1 MSSTNPTGT
10 TPGGSAST
18 TFFGNTPL
26 TPARSLAASSFL
38 AGDEPITIIP
48 SFNHPEPIGLISG
61 QVGPFRAGMNVVVPL
76 WLGTMLRRRKFAK
89 IVPPP
94 WMDVD
99 TLREVLKFERDPQQ
113 ASFSPELPFRH
124 AEIASAI
131 FSACRTGGGTGSS
144 GDFGGDSE
152 IPNIDK
158 VKLLLEDIA
167 TVRMDKIRRNVHTL
181 SSQTLTRPSKTE
193 SIINV
198 THIGSVEVQA
208 IKPFVTESFRMHREL
223 SGKGSSYS
231 YPVQSTN
238 SSGGDSGSNN
248 GNRGR
253 GNSREAS
260 ENANR
265 GRLHAQLE
273 RQRQEDLSLEGSNVT
288 DNLVVERG
296 DELEEGEENNTGR
309 SRLRRHR

>member
-1 MSSTNPTGT
+1 MASSNTTGT

-26 TPARSLAASSFL
+26 TPARSLAATNFL

-48 SFNHPEPIGLISG
+48 SFNHPEPIGLLSG

-99 TLREVLKFERDPQQ
+99 LLKEVLKFERDPQQ
-113 ASFSPELPFRH
+113 ASFSSELPFRH

-144 GDFGGDSE
+144 GDFGGEAE

-167 TVRMDKIRRNVHTL
+167 TVRMDKIRRNVHAL
-181 SSQTLTRPSKTE
+181 SSQTLTRPSKME

-208 IKPFVTESFRMHREL
+208 IKPFVTEAFRMHREL

-238 SSGGDSGSNN
+238 SSEGD
-248 GNRGR
+248 NRGSSVNR
-253 GNSREAS
+253 LGGTSGGAAANAS
-260 ENANR
+260 R
-265 GRLHAQLE
+265 GRLQARRE
-273 RQRQEDLSLEGSNVT
+273 REGQEDLPVEDSNDT
-288 DNLVVERG
+288 ENLDVVVE
-296 DELEEGEENNTGR
+296 DQLEEEGENDLGR
-309 SRLRRHR
+309 GRLRRHR

>member
-1 MSSTNPTGT
+1 
-10 TPGGSAST
+10 
-18 TFFGNTPL
+18 
-26 TPARSLAASSFL
+26 
-38 AGDEPITIIP
+38 
-48 SFNHPEPIGLISG
+48 
-61 QVGPFRAGMNVVVPL
+61 
-76 WLGTMLRRRKFAK
+76 
-89 IVPPP
+89 
-94 WMDVD
+94 MDVD

-296 DELEEGEENNTGR
+296 DELEEGEENSIGR